1 MWSAFVTLL
10 LVAAYHFSDE
20 PRKTQTANQN
30 LMLGFPKQDGA
41 PNSGIDKKKTKKTYA
56 YHSYLEFISI

>member
-30 LMLGFPKQDGA
+30 LMLGFSKQDGA
-41 PNSGIDKKKTKKTYA
+41 PNSGIDKKKQKN
-56 YHSYLEFISI
+56 LRLP